1 MLLVFYET
9 VEQYMY
15 QLYLQNN
22 ISPEVR
28 ARSWFLYEPYMRLVY
43 QENLII
49 KRHRNLQTLA
59 TEIFKVKN
67 ELKQR

>member
-1 MLLVFYET
+1 
-9 VEQYMY
+9 MY

-43 QENLII
+43 QDNLII